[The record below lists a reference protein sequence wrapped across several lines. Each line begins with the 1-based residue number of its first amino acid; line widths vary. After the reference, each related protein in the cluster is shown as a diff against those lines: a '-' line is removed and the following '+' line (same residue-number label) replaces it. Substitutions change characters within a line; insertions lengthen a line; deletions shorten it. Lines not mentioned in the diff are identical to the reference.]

1 MSERNCVCE
10 KEKERVRRKERE
22 GKRESEREG
31 KREREFNLRH
41 ISFLPSC
48 SKTCLTNN

>member
-10 KEKERVRRKERE
+10 REKERERGIE
-22 GKRESEREG
+22 GKSEREREG

-41 ISFLPSC
+41 ISFLPSR